1 MGKKKHRQ
9 KHSKSHKNDNQD
21 HEQQEHEQHDQHY
34 NLDDHDNWW
43 DDKEKDKSNCHCK
56 KDHKE
61 RESVIWWPSNENH
74 DNHDNHDN
82 KKDDHKEYKR
92 CRNLGCMFKCTC
104 S

>member
-21 HEQQEHEQHDQHY
+21 HEQHDQHD
-34 NLDDHDNWW
+34 NLDDHGNWW

-74 DNHDNHDN
+74 DNHDN